1 MRTGEGDSES
11 WRTLL
16 SQGNLARLVI
26 VCFGVWLH
34 AADSLLVATMMPD
47 IVADIGGA
55 RLVAWTVA
63 LYEIGSIGS
72 GASAAVL
79 AMRYGLRPAMTVA
92 ALVYL
97 AGCAVS
103 AMAPAMWLML
113 AGRLAQGL
121 GGGGLAALSF
131 IAISLLFS
139 RNVMPR
145 VMAAVSALWGI
156 AAFIGPLVG
165 GIFADL
171 DLWRGGFWFFAAQAL
186 LLAVWIGASRALRRP
201 GGGVAAA
208 ARLPVWRL
216 SVLSLGVLAIAAAGI
231 SIRPVE
237 TPLLIATGLALLAL
251 FLRMDGR
258 REANRLLP
266 RRPIDPRNG
275 VGAALLMVLC
285 FSSATIAFSVYGPL
299 LLTALHEIPALVAGY
314 MIAASSIGWSVMAIV
329 VSGAKERY
337 DGTLILA
344 GVSIL
349 TVSVAGLAFAVPHGS
364 LLSVLV
370 FALLEGGGF
379 GLAWTFVL
387 RRVTT
392 LAPSGETARAAAAM
406 PTLQQI
412 GYALGASY
420 VGIVANSAGF
430 ADRIARE
437 TVEVVGFW
445 IFAACLPLA
454 LVGLFA
460 AWRFVSFAGRPALA
474 EGA

>member
-1 MRTGEGDSES
+1 MRTGEGESEG

-16 SQGNLARLVI
+16 GRGNLARLVI

-92 ALVYL
+92 AVVYL

-103 AMAPAMWLML
+103 ALAPAMWVML

-121 GGGGLAALSF
+121 GGGGMAALAF

-139 RNVMPR
+139 RRVMPR

-165 GIFADL
+165 GVFADL

-186 LLAVWIGASRALRRP
+186 LLAVWIGVSRALRQP

-208 ARLPVWRL
+208 ARLPIWRL
-216 SVLSLGVLAIAAAGI
+216 GVLSLGVLAIAAAGI
-231 SIRPVE
+231 SIRPVA
-237 TPLLIATGLALLAL
+237 TPLLIAVGLALLGL

-285 FSSATIAFSVYGPL
+285 FSAATIAFGVYGPL

-337 DGTLILA
+337 DGALILA
-344 GVSIL
+344 GMSIL
-349 TVSVAGLAFAVPHGS
+349 TVSIVGLAFAVPHGS

-379 GLAWTFVL
+379 GLAWTFIL
-387 RRVTT
+387 RRVTM

-412 GYALGASY
+412 GYALGAAY
-420 VGIVANSAGF
+420 VGIVANGAGF

-437 TVEVVGFW
+437 TAEVVGFW
-445 IFAACLPLA
+445 IFAASLPLA

-460 AWRFVSFAGRPALA
+460 AWRFVGFAGRPAPA
-474 EGA
+474 DGG

>member
-1 MRTGEGDSES
+1 MRTGKGDSEG

-47 IVADIGGA
+47 IVTDIGGA
-55 RLVAWTVA
+55 RFVAWTVA

-103 AMAPAMWLML
+103 AMAPAMWVML

-139 RNVMPR
+139 RSVMPR

-165 GIFADL
+165 GVFADL
-171 DLWRGGFWFFAAQAL
+171 DLWRDGFWFFAAQAL
-186 LLAVWIGASRALRRP
+186 LLAVWIGVSRALRQP
-201 GGGVAAA
+201 DGGVAAA

-216 SVLSLGVLAIAAAGI
+216 GVLSLGVLAIAAAGI
-231 SIRPVE
+231 SIRPVA
-237 TPLLIATGLALLAL
+237 TPLMVAAGLVLLAL

-266 RRPIDPRNG
+266 RNPIDPRNG

-329 VSGAKERY
+329 VSGAKERH
-337 DGTLILA
+337 DGALIL
-344 GVSIL
+344 GGMGIITVSI
-349 TVSVAGLAFAVPHGS
+349 AGLAFAVPHGS
-364 LLSVLV
+364 LFSVLV

-379 GLAWTFVL
+379 GLAWTFIL
-387 RRVTT
+387 RRVTA

-437 TVEVVGFW
+437 TAEVVGFW

-454 LVGLFA
+454 LVGLYA

-474 EGA
+474 DGA